1 MPHRAL
7 FDDPGTVP
15 PHAGVGLKAEHYR
28 TVIDAEPDIGFFE
41 VHAENYMGAGGP
53 PHRYL
58 EAIRERYALSLHGVG
73 LSIGADRPLDR
84 EHLRRLRGLIN
95 RYSPGLFSE
104 HLAWSSHDSGFLND
118 LLPLP
123 YTVETLARVCEHID
137 EVQTTLGRQ
146 MLLENPSTYLAFA
159 ESTWSEVDF
168 IAELVRR
175 TGCGLLL
182 DVNNVY
188 VASTNHQRDARAYI
202 DAYPLAHVQQIH
214 LAGYA
219 RDADEKGRPLLIDA
233 HDRQVDD
240 SVWGLYAHV
249 IARLGSTP
257 TLIEWDADVPAWPVL
272 EAEAQ
277 RAQAIMATASRER
290 PGQHTRRENPEVLE
304 QQPWREEH
312 EVHEGHEAPRIVP
325 RLAERQHGF
334 ARALL
339 DPERPLPP
347 GLVGPDGEPSERRF
361 AVYRNNV
368 VSGLIDTL
376 QAAFPAVCRIVGPEF
391 FRAMA
396 RVYVAREPPD
406 SPILLG
412 YGAGFPD
419 FIGTFEP
426 AATLPYLS
434 DVARIEHAWADVYH
448 AADVSPLDLSVLA
461 QIAPDAL
468 SGLELRLGPWV
479 RLIRSAFPALTIWRM
494 NVGDGVPAPVDLEA
508 GGENVLVARPGT
520 EVELRLLSPANSE
533 FFQSL
538 IDGHPVIDAA
548 SAALAVDCHF
558 DLSLNLVE
566 LLQSGIVVDLLP
578 LQGARAQ
585 LQGSR
590 A

>member
-1 MPHRAL
+1 MPQPTL
-7 FDDPGTVP
+7 FDDQRTVP
-15 PHAGVGLKAEHYR
+15 PRAGVGLKADHYR
-28 TVIDAEPDIGFFE
+28 TVIDTQPDIGFFE

-84 EHLRRLRGLIN
+84 EHLRRLRGLIE
-95 RYSPGLFSE
+95 RYRPALFSE

-123 YTVETLARVCEHID
+123 YTTETLVRVCQHID
-137 EVQTTLGRQ
+137 DVQTTLGRQ
-146 MLLENPSTYLAFA
+146 MLLENPSTYLAFV
-159 ESTWSEVDF
+159 ESNWSEVDF
-168 IAELVRR
+168 IAQVARR

-188 VASTNHQRDARAYI
+188 VASTNQQQDPVAYI

-219 RDADEKGRPLLIDA
+219 READEMGRPLLIDA
-233 HDRQVDD
+233 HDREVDEI
-240 SVWGLYAHV
+240 VWDLYTHA
-249 IARLGSTP
+249 IRRLGSTP
-257 TLIEWDADVPAWPVL
+257 TLIEWDANVPAWPVL

-277 RAQAIMATASRER
+277 HARAIMVAI
-290 PGQHTRRENPEVLE
+290 QH
-304 QQPWREEH
+304 EEH
-312 EVHEGHEAPRIVP
+312 EQHEQIKVHEQHDTREVPCTVP
-325 RLAERQHGF
+325 RLAERQRSF

-376 QAAFPAVCRIVGPEF
+376 QAAFPAVGRIVGTEF

-396 RVYVAREPPD
+396 RVYVAQEPPD

-412 YGAGFPD
+412 YGAGFPA
-419 FIGTFEP
+419 FIDTFEP

-434 DVARIEHAWADVYH
+434 DVARIEHAWAEAYH
-448 AADVSPLDLSVLA
+448 AADGLPLEPARLA
-461 QIAPDAL
+461 QIAPDQLPGLVLHL
-468 SGLELRLGPWV
+468 SPSV
-479 RLIRSAFPALTIWRM
+479 RLIRSGFPALTLWRM
-494 NVGDGVPAPVDLEA
+494 NVGDGVPAAVDLDA

-520 EVELRLLSPANSE
+520 EVEVRLLSPASTE
-533 FFQSL
+533 FVQSL
-538 IDGHPVIDAA
+538 IDGQPVIEAA
-548 SAALAVDCHF
+548 GAALAVDGGF
-558 DLSLNLVE
+558 DLSLNLAE
-566 LLQSGIVVDLLP
+566 LLQSGIVADFQFV
-578 LQGARAQ
+578 QGARPH
-585 LQGSR
+585 LQGSK